1 MYLIILPAELS
12 FPSSQRVCLDL
23 RGVEKSIHV
32 VLTLVHGSGNLSLY
46 SKVVRNNWIFEC
58 SRFLVRTVL
67 SRSLWLT
74 PPRVLLWLMTT
85 FAREMKKEDDGKREG
100 MGRS

>member
-46 SKVVRNNWIFEC
+46 SKIVRNNWIFEC
-58 SRFLVRTVL
+58 SRFQVRTVPSWGL
-67 SRSLWLT
+67 
-74 PPRVLLWLMTT
+74 
-85 FAREMKKEDDGKREG
+85 
-100 MGRS
+100 